1 MYVVID
7 RRNWK
12 VVAKAPLKRDL
23 PKHLKGLVVATNHL
37 ERLPEEDII
46 GLYQHVAKHEGT
58 PPWVID
64 QVRAAIEKGKA
75 KATAIA
81 TSRAEVEGPV
91 AVVRRIAGEMQG
103 ASRKDIIAACVAAGI
118 NANTAKT
125 QYQRWAKEQQTV

>member
-23 PKHLKGLVVATNHL
+23 PKHLKGLVVDTNHL

-58 PPWVID
+58 PPWVLD
-64 QVRAAIEKGKA
+64 QVRAAIEKGKGN
-75 KATAIA
+75 KVTAP
-81 TSRAEVEGPV
+81 TSHAEAEGPV

-103 ASRKDIIAACVAAGI
+103 AARKDIIADRKSV
-118 NANTAKT
+118 
-125 QYQRWAKEQQTV
+125 V